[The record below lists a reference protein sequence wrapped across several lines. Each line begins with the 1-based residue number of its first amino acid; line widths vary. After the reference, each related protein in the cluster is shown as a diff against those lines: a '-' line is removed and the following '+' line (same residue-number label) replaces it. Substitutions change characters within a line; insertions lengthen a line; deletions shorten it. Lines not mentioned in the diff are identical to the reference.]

1 MTALT
6 EASLAA
12 VWEAEG
18 RRLGATFDTVASA
31 VVLAPDPT
39 AAAHVALGIARVQS
53 ERRHVAVGDLVGD
66 LPALRSLL
74 IDDDPHGI
82 TDSFLYGVSLNKI
95 AHPVDAAGN
104 LHILPSGSE
113 PTLDEEILRSPRW
126 RRLTSGFREM
136 NALLLLVAP
145 VDAAGVDTLASSTDG
160 IVVVDG
166 ASVPGDVPV
175 LGRAAMERISR
186 APVRRGAGAMRSDVP
201 VRPAAPLHQPAAAPP
216 AARRWRRPAL
226 VAAALIG
233 GAALGWQLFGR
244 TGAAARSVTADSAA
258 GSAVATPAVA
268 VPGETAADLPP
279 MIGTAADSARA
290 AAYGIEVV
298 ATNTQ
303 LDAMAKLDDLRRYPS
318 VTFSPVALRNSGR
331 PWYRVIVGAL
341 PTVAAADSLRT
352 ALRRD
357 RVLTAEGIVR
367 RAPLALLVERGVT
380 RETAP
385 AMVAGWIEREIP
397 AYALLQDDG
406 TATIYAGAFESPEQ
420 SIVLAQ
426 KLRTVGVT
434 PSLVYRI
441 GSLP

>member
-1 MTALT
+1 MSALT

-12 VWEAEG
+12 AWEAEG
-18 RRLGATFDTVASA
+18 RRLAATFDTVASA
-31 VVLAPDPT
+31 VVLAPDPA

-53 ERRHVAVGDLVGD
+53 ERRHVAIGDLVGD

-74 IDDDPHGI
+74 VDDDPHGI
-82 TDSFLYGVSLNKI
+82 TDSFLYGVSLNRI
-95 AHPVDAAGN
+95 AHPVDAAGK

-126 RRLTSGFREM
+126 GRLATGFREM

-145 VDAAGVDTLASSTDG
+145 VDVPGLDALAASSDG
-160 IVVVDG
+160 VVVVDD
-166 ASVPGDVPV
+166 AHVPGAVPV
-175 LGRAAMERISR
+175 LARAAIERISR
-186 APVRRGAGAMRSDVP
+186 APVRRSTGEMGSTVP
-201 VRPAAPLHQPAAAPP
+201 APRQAPVNQPSASG
-216 AARRWRRPAL
+216 ARRWRRRAL
-226 VAAALIG
+226 VAAALVV

-244 TGAAARSVTADSAA
+244 TVVATRSVTADSAA
-258 GSAVATPAVA
+258 GSTVVTPAVTGDSESAA
-268 VPGETAADLPP
+268 VDLPP
-279 MIGTAADSARA
+279 IVGSATDSSRA
-290 AAYGIEVV
+290 AAYGIEII

-303 LDAMAKLDDLRRYPS
+303 LDAMAKIDDLRRYPS

-341 PTVAAADSLRT
+341 PTAAAADSLRA

-357 RVLTAEGIVR
+357 RVLTSEGIVR
-367 RAPLALLVERGVT
+367 RAPLALLVERSVT

-385 AMVAGWIEREIP
+385 AMVAGWIERDIP

-406 TATIYAGAFESPEQ
+406 TATIYAGAFESAEQ

-426 KLRTVGVT
+426 KLRAVGVT

>member
-1 MTALT
+1 MSALT

-12 VWEAEG
+12 AWEAEG
-18 RRLGATFDTVASA
+18 RRLGASFDAVAAA

-39 AAAHVALGIARVQS
+39 AAAHVALGIARVQA

-74 IDDDPHGI
+74 ADDDPHGI

-126 RRLTSGFREM
+126 RRLTTGFREM

-145 VDAAGVDTLASSTDG
+145 VDAPGVDTLAASTDG
-160 IVVVDG
+160 VVVVDN
-166 ASVPGDVPV
+166 ATIPAAVPV

-186 APVRRGAGAMRSDVP
+186 APVRRGTGELRSTVP
-201 VRPAAPLHQPAAAPP
+201 VRAPAFVDREPVA

-226 VAAALIG
+226 VAGALVV
-233 GAALGWQLFGR
+233 GAALGWQLFFR
-244 TGAAARSVTADSAA
+244 TGAAARAVTADSAA
-258 GSAVATPAVA
+258 GTSVA
-268 VPGETAADLPP
+268 VPAGREPGDDAPSDIPAVV
-279 MIGTAADSARA
+279 GTANDSARA
-290 AAYGIEVV
+290 AAFGIELV

-303 LDAMAKLDDLRRYPS
+303 LDAMAKLDDLRRWPA

-341 PTVAAADSLRT
+341 PTAAAAESLRG
-352 ALRRD
+352 ALRREGA
-357 RVLTAEGIVR
+357 LTAEGIVR
-367 RAPLALLVERGVT
+367 RAPYALLVERGVT

-406 TATIYAGAFESPEQ
+406 TATIYAGAFEGPEQ
-420 SIVLAQ
+420 SFVLAQ
-426 KLRTVGVT
+426 KLRSVGVT
-434 PSLVYRI
+434 PSVVYRI